1 MNFGWNLFT
10 ATRNIK
16 LVSFFLSSLLYPKR
30 QFIWKTVTEQRI
42 TELPNCFIPSSIS
55 LSLSISLTLS
65 FAASSSFRRR
75 SRRRGRL
82 LLLLFLLLQ
91 AIVKALNII
100 RTHTHARELY
110 VQKEMVEERERER
123 KSRITVG
130 MMGTF

>member
-10 ATRNIK
+10 ATSNIK

-82 LLLLFLLLQ
+82 FLLLQ

-123 KSRITVG
+123 AELQLA
-130 MMGTF
+130 